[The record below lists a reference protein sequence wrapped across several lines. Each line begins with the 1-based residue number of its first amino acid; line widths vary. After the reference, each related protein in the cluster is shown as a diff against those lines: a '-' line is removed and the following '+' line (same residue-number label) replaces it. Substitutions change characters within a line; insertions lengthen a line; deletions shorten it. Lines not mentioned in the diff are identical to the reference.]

1 MSRIVCEYCSSLAT
15 VYVRFDTPIVCKD
28 KEVTVLHLCA
38 LHCVHTIINEKTNVV
53 DVRGVNSY
61 LNPPR

>member
-1 MSRIVCEYCSSLAT
+1 MPYIFCEYCHSHAT
-15 VYVRFDTPIVCKD
+15 VYVRFGNPIMCKD

-38 LHCVHTIINEKTNVV
+38 LHCVHTIINEKTNVC